1 MDYGDLDWT
10 PITDQQYFRNLVH
23 QFQIKDEF
31 LVTFFHVT
39 RGLPRELQ
47 FLIFDQT
54 VCSGW
59 KPRGAESALRR
70 DPTPDKEC
78 TQCTL
83 RHLIPP

>member
-1 MDYGDLDWT
+1 MNYGDLDWT

-23 QFQIKDEF
+23 QFQIKDDF

-39 RGLPRELQ
+39 RSLPRELQ

-54 VCSGW
+54 VCS
-59 KPRGAESALRR
+59 AESASRR

-83 RHLIPP
+83 RLLIPP